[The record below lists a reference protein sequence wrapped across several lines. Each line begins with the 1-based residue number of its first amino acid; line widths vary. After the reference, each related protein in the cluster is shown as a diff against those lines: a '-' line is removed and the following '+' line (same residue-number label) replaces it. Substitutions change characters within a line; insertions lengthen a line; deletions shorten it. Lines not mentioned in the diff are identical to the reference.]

1 MSTIDLAGAFV
12 RALRDQAAGLE
23 ASAASLRAAAD
34 MIERLAVA
42 LEQTALPSAPLSGQ
56 TAVAAT
62 SPVTSSCAPAQNDF
76 TSPLDQPAP
85 ETKRARA
92 HNPLSQR
99 DAHNLATKYNLAYT
113 GLVKGGT
120 DVADIRAT
128 YARLETDRRN
138 CWDEL
143 DKPHKRMV
151 KTAQERLQK
160 AIAEADDA
168 IAKQAAKRAK
178 AASQEPL
185 DDGWGAPDHDADGV
199 IADREHAA

>member
-12 RALRDQAAGLE
+12 QALRDQAAGLE

-34 MIERLAVA
+34 MIERLAAA
-42 LEQTALPSAPLSGQ
+42 LEQTALPSVPLSGK
-56 TAVAAT
+56 TAAV
-62 SPVTSSCAPAQNDF
+62 VTSSCAPAQNDF
-76 TSPLDQPAP
+76 RSTLDQP
-85 ETKRARA
+85 ETKQARA

-168 IAKQAAKRAK
+168 IAKQAAKREK

-185 DDGWGAPDHDADGV
+185 DDGWGAPGYDKDGIV
-199 IADREHAA
+199 ADREHAA

>member
-1 MSTIDLAGAFV
+1 MSTIDLAGALV

-34 MIERLAVA
+34 MIERLAAA
-42 LEQTALPSAPLSGQ
+42 LEQASPPSALPSGQ
-56 TAVAAT
+56 TAAAVT
-62 SPVTSSCAPAQNDF
+62 SPLTPSCEPAQNAF
-76 TSPLDQPAP
+76 SSPLDQPAP
-85 ETKRARA
+85 ETKRARVFNA
-92 HNPLSQR
+92 LSQR

-168 IAKQAAKRAK
+168 IAKQAAKRER

-185 DDGWGAPDHDADGV
+185 DDGWGAPGYDKDGIV
-199 IADREHAA
+199 ADREHAA

>member
-12 RALRDQAAGLE
+12 QALRDQAAGLE

-42 LEQTALPSAPLSGQ
+42 LEQTALPSVRPSGQ
-56 TAVAAT
+56 TAVAVT
-62 SPVTSSCAPAQNDF
+62 SPVPSSCAPAQNDF
-76 TSPLDQPAP
+76 SSPLDQPA
-85 ETKRARA
+85 TKTKQARA

-113 GLVKGGT
+113 GLIKGGT
-120 DVADIRAT
+120 EVADIRAK
-128 YARLETDRRN
+128 YVKLETERRN

-143 DKPHKRMV
+143 DSPHRRMV
-151 KTAQERLQK
+151 KVAQERLK
-160 AIAEADDA
+160 AAIAEADA
-168 IAKQAAKRAK
+168 AEAKQAAKRAK

-185 DDGWGAPDHDADGV
+185 DDDWGAPDSDEDGA

>member
-12 RALRDQAAGLE
+12 QALRDQAAGLE

-42 LEQTALPSAPLSGQ
+42 LEQTALPSGQ

-62 SPVTSSCAPAQNDF
+62 SPSGPIHS
-76 TSPLDQPAP
+76 SPLDQPAP
-85 ETKRARA
+85 ETKRARAA

-168 IAKQAAKRAK
+168 IAKQAAKRER
-178 AASQEPL
+178 AASQEPP
-185 DDGWGAPDHDADGV
+185 DDGWGAPGYDEGGIV
-199 IADREHAA
+199 ADREHAA